1 MGFRFMA
8 FEACGGTAAA
18 RPLGGSP
25 LEICPTGGTQP
36 GSSRKPRYSGRP
48 LTGRFGPPQYPA
60 VAVKV
65 TRPSS
70 PSGLLTETERAAL
83 RRPVFPLRAAIVYSK
98 PTWQPH
104 SRYYGSLLL
113 VSSGAYNHST
123 AGLQRTFQMS
133 QATGV
138 ETARQAQELHI
149 FHDVAKALTS
159 SLDLD
164 SILQT
169 IMEKMAEY
177 FRPDTWSLLMVDEQK
192 MELYFA
198 IAVGKASE
206 ALKSVRLKVGEG
218 IAGHVAKYGE
228 KLIVPDVRSDKR
240 FAKRID
246 HVTQW
251 ETQSIICIP
260 LRSKLRV
267 LGVIQLVNVDMKNFT
282 EQESFFLQSLCDYA
296 AIAIENARA
305 VEKIQELT
313 ITDDCTGLY
322 NARHLYKTLETEVYR
337 SARFGYEFSVL
348 FIDLD
353 HFKQVND
360 THGHLIGS
368 KLLAE
373 IGYLIKAQLRLIDFA
388 FRYGGDEF
396 VVLLPQTGKD
406 SALVVA
412 RRLRDSLRSSCFC
425 KEEGLNLNVRAS
437 IGLATYPHDAKT
449 PHDVI
454 RRADEMMYMV
464 KNSTRDNIGIAQRGV
479 EK

>member
-1 MGFRFMA
+1 MD
-8 FEACGGTAAA
+8 
-18 RPLGGSP
+18 
-25 LEICPTGGTQP
+25 
-36 GSSRKPRYSGRP
+36 SG
-48 LTGRFGPPQYPA
+48 Y
-60 VAVKV
+60 
-65 TRPSS
+65 
-70 PSGLLTETERAAL
+70 
-83 RRPVFPLRAAIVYSK
+83 
-98 PTWQPH
+98 H
-104 SRYYGSLLL
+104 GSLP
-113 VSSGAYNHST
+113 GFWEDAYNFDTPAPDSRLLFMT
-123 AGLQRTFQMS
+123 R
-133 QATGV
+133 AT
-138 ETARQAQELHI
+138 EADHNRQSQELTI

-177 FRPDTWSLLMVDEQK
+177 FRPDTWSLLMVDQERE
-192 MELYFA
+192 ELYFA
-198 IAVGKASE
+198 IAVGTASE
-206 ALKSVRLKVGEG
+206 ALKNLRLKVGEG
-218 IAGHVAKYGE
+218 IAGHVAKHGE
-228 KLIVPDVRSDKR
+228 RLIVPDVMTDPR

-246 HVTQW
+246 EMTKW
-251 ETQSIICIP
+251 ETRSIVCFP
-260 LRSKLRV
+260 VSSRLRV
-267 LGVIQLVNVDMKNFT
+267 LGVIQLVNVDMDHFGD
-282 EQESFFLQSLCDYA
+282 QEIFFLQSLCDYA

-337 SARFGYEFSVL
+337 SSRFGYEFTVV

-373 IGYLIKAQLRLIDFA
+373 IGYLIKAQLRLIDYA

-412 RRLRDSLRSSCFC
+412 KRLRDSLRTSMFC

-437 IGLATYPHDAKT
+437 MGVATYPHDAKT
-449 PHDVI
+449 PHDII
-454 RRADEMMYMV
+454 RQADEMMYLV
-464 KNSTRDNIGIAQRGV
+464 KNTSRDNIGIAQRGV
-479 EK
+479 MK

>member
-1 MGFRFMA
+1 
-8 FEACGGTAAA
+8 
-18 RPLGGSP
+18 
-25 LEICPTGGTQP
+25 
-36 GSSRKPRYSGRP
+36 
-48 LTGRFGPPQYPA
+48 
-60 VAVKV
+60 
-65 TRPSS
+65 
-70 PSGLLTETERAAL
+70 
-83 RRPVFPLRAAIVYSK
+83 
-98 PTWQPH
+98 
-104 SRYYGSLLL
+104 
-113 VSSGAYNHST
+113 
-123 AGLQRTFQMS
+123 MS
-133 QATGV
+133 HATGT
-138 ETARQAQELHI
+138 ETARQTQELHI

-198 IAVGKASE
+198 IVVGTASE
-206 ALKSVRLKVGEG
+206 ALKDVRLKVGEG

-228 KLIVPDVRSDKR
+228 KLVVPDVRADKR
-240 FAKRID
+240 FTKRID
-246 HVTQW
+246 DLTRL
-251 ETQSIICIP
+251 ETQSIICVP
-260 LRSKLRV
+260 LKSKLRV
-267 LGVIQLVNVDMKNFT
+267 LGVIQLVNVNMQHFT
-282 EQESFFLQSLCDYA
+282 HEEEFFLQALCDYA
-296 AIAIENARA
+296 AIAIENARS

-313 ITDDCTGLY
+313 ITDDCTGLF

-353 HFKQVND
+353 HFKSVND

-412 RRLRDSLRSSCFC
+412 RRLRDSLRASCFC
-425 KEEGLNLNVRAS
+425 KEEALNLNVRAS
-437 IGLATYPHDAKT
+437 MGLATYPHDAKS
-449 PHDVI
+449 PHDII
-454 RRADEMMYMV
+454 RQADEMMYMV

>member
-1 MGFRFMA
+1 MP
-8 FEACGGTAAA
+8 E
-18 RPLGGSP
+18 
-25 LEICPTGGTQP
+25 
-36 GSSRKPRYSGRP
+36 
-48 LTGRFGPPQYPA
+48 
-60 VAVKV
+60 
-65 TRPSS
+65 
-70 PSGLLTETERAAL
+70 
-83 RRPVFPLRAAIVYSK
+83 
-98 PTWQPH
+98 
-104 SRYYGSLLL
+104 
-113 VSSGAYNHST
+113 
-123 AGLQRTFQMS
+123 
-133 QATGV
+133 ATG
-138 ETARQAQELHI
+138 ADRRRQSQELNI

-177 FRPDTWSLLMVDEQK
+177 FRPDTWSLLMVDQEHN
-192 MELYFA
+192 ELYFA
-198 IAVGKASE
+198 IAVGDAAE
-206 ALKSVRLKVGEG
+206 ALKDVRLKVGEG
-218 IAGHVAKYGE
+218 IAGWVAKNGE
-228 KLIVPDVRSDKR
+228 QLIVPDVYTDAR

-246 HVTQW
+246 EVTQW
-251 ETQSIICIP
+251 ETRSIICIP
-260 LRSKLRV
+260 LNSKHRV
-267 LGVIQLVNVDMKNFT
+267 LGVIQLVNVDMKGFGD
-282 EQESFFLQSLCDYA
+282 QEIFFLQALCDYA
-296 AIAIENARA
+296 AIAIENSRS

-337 SARFGYEFSVL
+337 SSRFGYEFSVL

-373 IGYLIKAQLRLIDFA
+373 IGYLIKAQLRLIDYA

-406 SALVVA
+406 QALTVA
-412 RRLRDSLRSSCFC
+412 KRLRDALRVSMFC

-437 IGLATYPHDAKT
+437 IGLATYPHDAKS

-454 RRADEMMYMV
+454 RQADEMMYLV
-464 KNSTRDNIGIAQRGV
+464 KNTTRDNIGIAQRGV
-479 EK
+479 MK